1 MSRWKKL
8 VTPPE
13 GALPGGL
20 VTKIGV
26 VVTAL
31 LVGGLL
37 LSLATGG
44 DGGEETATA
53 AGAPAQTVGEGM
65 GRSLADRIRQESER
79 QALVAAA
86 QARADELERQ
96 AAEAGAEAGAAGAE
110 EGSTPTAPGVSAAE
124 AELRET
130 LRLEEIERRI
140 RSLRSLPVSRSFR
153 DPDAGRAAAGA
164 GARSAAG
171 PAGPAADADHLL
183 ESTLAGALD
192 SFGASARALETDLA
206 AEERLLAALGAG
218 PLPSGPGGVPA
229 SAPFRPP
236 SDPLEPALLA
246 RAADPPG
253 WERIHEGSF
262 LEGVLVTQLTGD
274 FPGPVLAMVS
284 VPFRSADRQR
294 VLIPRGT
301 RAVGTARAVSDR
313 DQSRLA
319 VAFHRLVLPDGS
331 WVSLEFDGLNQAG
344 EGALLDEV
352 DRHYWST
359 FAAAGAVGVLSG
371 LTLAGAPAYGLQAG
385 IGQGLGL
392 SAFQVLDRFLNRL
405 PTITI
410 RAGHRL
416 RIWLTSDVLVPRPA
430 TRP

>member
-26 VVTAL
+26 VMTAL
-31 LVGGLL
+31 LVGALL

-44 DGGEETATA
+44 DGGEEIAPQA
-53 AGAPAQTVGEGM
+53 AAPAQAVGEGM

-79 QALVAAA
+79 QAMQAAA
-86 QARADELERQ
+86 EAEIRDRQ
-96 AAEAGAEAGAAGAE
+96 AARVEAEAGPGDSGGGAAAGM
-110 EGSTPTAPGVSAAE
+110 SAAE
-124 AELRET
+124 AELREA
-130 LRLEEIERRI
+130 LRLEEVERRI
-140 RSLRSLPVSRSFR
+140 RSLRSLPVVRSFR
-153 DPDAGRAAAGA
+153 DPDGGTRGAA
-164 GARSAAG
+164 ARSADG
-171 PAGPAADADHLL
+171 PAGPPADADHLL
-183 ESTLAGALD
+183 ESTLAAALAA
-192 SFGASARALETDLA
+192 FGESARALGTDLA
-206 AEERLLAALGAG
+206 AEERLIAALGAG
-218 PLPSGPGGVPA
+218 PPLPGPAGVPA
-229 SAPFRPP
+229 EHPFRLGA
-236 SDPLEPALLA
+236 DPLDPARLV
-246 RAADPPG
+246 RPADPPG

-262 LEGVLVTQLTGD
+262 LEAVLVTQLTGD

-301 RAVGTARAVSDR
+301 RAVGTARAVTDR

-331 WVSLEFDGLNQAG
+331 WIALEFGGLNQAG
-344 EGALLDEV
+344 EGALIDEV
-352 DRHYWST
+352 DRHYFST

-371 LTLAGAPAYGLQAG
+371 LTLAGAPPYGLQAG
-385 IGQGLGL
+385 VGQGLGQGAL
-392 SAFQVLDRFLNRL
+392 GILDRFLNRL

-416 RIWLTSDVLVPRPA
+416 RIWFTSDVLVPRPG

>member
-8 VTPPE
+8 VHPPE

-26 VVTAL
+26 VVTAV

-37 LSLATGG
+37 LSLAGG
-44 DGGEETATA
+44 GGGEEETA
-53 AGAPAQTVGEGM
+53 AVAAAPAQAVGEGM
-65 GRSLADRIRQESER
+65 GRSLADRVRQESER
-79 QALVAAA
+79 QVLVAAA
-86 QARADELERQ
+86 RARADELERQ
-96 AAEAGAEAGAAGAE
+96 EEEAARPPDWAEEEAGTPGA
-110 EGSTPTAPGVSAAE
+110 SPAPGVSAAE
-124 AELRET
+124 AELRES
-130 LRLEEIERRI
+130 LRLEEMERRT
-140 RSLRSLPVSRSFR
+140 RSLRSLPLSRSLR
-153 DPDAGRAAAGA
+153 DPDAGTRLAAAGA
-164 GARSAAG
+164 RSVD
-171 PAGPAADADHLL
+171 GPAAETDHLL
-183 ESTLAGALD
+183 ESTLEGALA
-192 SFGASARALETDLA
+192 SFEESARALRTDLA
-206 AEERLLAALGAG
+206 AEEGLLAALGG
-218 PLPSGPGGVPA
+218 GPPLPRPA
-229 SAPFRPP
+229 GAPAEHPFRLGA
-236 SDPLEPALLA
+236 DPLEPARLV

-262 LEGVLVTQLTGD
+262 LEAVLVTQLTGD

-301 RAVGTARAVSDR
+301 RVVGTAQAVSDR

-319 VAFHRLVLPDGS
+319 VAFHRIVLPDGS
-331 WVSLEFDGLNQAG
+331 WIELEFGGLNQAG
-344 EGALLDEV
+344 EGALMDEV
-352 DRHYWST
+352 DRHYLST

-371 LTLAGAPAYGLQAG
+371 LTLASAPPYGLQAG
-385 IGQGLGL
+385 VGQGLGQG
-392 SAFQVLDRFLNRL
+392 AVRILDRFLNRL

-416 RIWLTSDVLVPRPA
+416 RIWLTSDVLVPRPG

>member
-26 VVTAL
+26 VVIAV

-37 LSLATGG
+37 LSLASGQ
-44 DGGEETATA
+44 DDGEETATVTA
-53 AGAPAQTVGEGM
+53 TQARAVDNGM
-65 GRSLADRIRQESER
+65 GRSLEDRIRQESER
-79 QALVAAA
+79 QAV
-86 QARADELERQ
+86 QA
-96 AAEAGAEAGAAGAE
+96 AAEAELEDRQNARLEAEAGTEAAAGTSA
-110 EGSTPTAPGVSAAE
+110 AAGVSAAE
-124 AELRET
+124 AELREA
-130 LRLEEIERRI
+130 LRLEEVERRT

-153 DPDAGRAAAGA
+153 DPEAGRRAPAAGA
-164 GARSAAG
+164 RDTDG
-171 PAGPAADADHLL
+171 PGADADHLL
-183 ESTLAGALD
+183 ESTLAAART
-192 SFGASARALETDLA
+192 SFEESARALGTDLA

-218 PLPSGPGGVPA
+218 PPPA
-229 SAPFRPP
+229 GTDGAPAEHPFRRP
-236 SDPLEPALLA
+236 SDPLEPSMLVH
-246 RAADPPG
+246 RADPPG

-262 LEGVLVTQLTGD
+262 LEAVLVTQLTGD

-301 RAVGTARAVSDR
+301 RAVGTAQAVRDR

-331 WVSLEFDGLNQAG
+331 WVSLEFGGLNQTG
-344 EGALLDEV
+344 EGALIDEV

-371 LTLAGAPAYGLQAG
+371 LTLAGAPPYGLQAG
-385 IGQGLGL
+385 VGQGLGQGSL
-392 SAFQVLDRFLNRL
+392 QILDRFLNRL

-416 RIWLTSDVLVPRPA
+416 RIWLTSDVLVPRPG
-430 TRP
+430 TRR

>member
-8 VTPPE
+8 VAAPE

-20 VTKIGV
+20 VTRAGV
-26 VVTAL
+26 VVIAV

-37 LSLATGG
+37 ISLAAGG
-44 DGGEETATA
+44 GGEEEA
-53 AGAPAQTVGEGM
+53 APVAAVPAQAVGEGM
-65 GRSLADRIRQESER
+65 GRSLEDRIRQESER
-79 QALVAAA
+79 QALVASA
-86 QARADELERQ
+86 QARTDELERGEAEA
-96 AAEAGAEAGAAGAE
+96 AAEAAGAGAG
-110 EGSTPTAPGVSAAE
+110 EGTAPAAPGVSAAE
-124 AELRET
+124 AELREA
-130 LRLEEIERRI
+130 LRLEEVERRT

-153 DPDAGRAAAGA
+153 DPDAGASGAGRRETGDRPAAEEDDPAAGA
-164 GARSAAG
+164 LAA
-171 PAGPAADADHLL
+171 
-183 ESTLAGALD
+183 SLA

-218 PLPSGPGGVPA
+218 PLPSGPGGTPA

-344 EGALLDEV
+344 EGALIDEV

>member
-8 VTPPE
+8 VAAPE

-20 VTKIGV
+20 VTRAGV
-26 VVTAL
+26 VVIAV

-37 LSLATGG
+37 ISLAAGG
-44 DGGEETATA
+44 GGEEEA
-53 AGAPAQTVGEGM
+53 APVAAVPAQAVGEGM
-65 GRSLADRIRQESER
+65 GRSLEDRIRQESER
-79 QALVAAA
+79 QALVASA
-86 QARADELERQ
+86 QARADELERREAEA
-96 AAEAGAEAGAAGAE
+96 AAEAAGAG
-110 EGSTPTAPGVSAAE
+110 EGTAPAAPGVSAAE
-124 AELRET
+124 AELREA
-130 LRLEEIERRI
+130 LRLEEVERRT
-140 RSLRSLPVSRSFR
+140 RSLRSLPVSRVLRR
-153 DPDAGRAAAGA
+153 DPDAGRGLRARGA
-164 GARSAAG
+164 GRPGTGRPRRRTTPRRARSPRRSPPSGRRPARSRPTSPPRSGSSPRSAPGHCRAG
-171 PAGPAADADHLL
+171 P
-183 ESTLAGALD
+183 GAP
-192 SFGASARALETDLA
+192 R
-206 AEERLLAALGAG
+206 R
-218 PLPSGPGGVPA
+218 
-229 SAPFRPP
+229 RPP
-236 SDPLEPALLA
+236 SARPPIRSSPALLA

-301 RAVGTARAVSDR
+301 RVVGTARAVSDR

-319 VAFHRLVLPDGS
+319 VAFHRLILPDGS

-344 EGALLDEV
+344 EGALIDEV

>member
-1 MSRWKKL
+1 MSRWRKL

-26 VVTAL
+26 AVTAV

-37 LSLATGG
+37 LSLAAGS
-44 DGGEETATA
+44 GGEDEA
-53 AGAPAQTVGEGM
+53 ASAAAAPAQAIGEGM
-65 GRSLADRIRQESER
+65 GRSLENRIRQESER
-79 QALVAAA
+79 QVLVAAA
-86 QARADELERQ
+86 QARAEELRRQ
-96 AAEAGAEAGAAGAE
+96 EEEAAEAGAESGGPSASSALGA
-110 EGSTPTAPGVSAAE
+110 STAE
-124 AELRET
+124 AELRES
-130 LRLEEIERRI
+130 LRLEEVERHT
-140 RSLRSLPVSRSFR
+140 RSLRSLPLAESRR
-153 DPDAGRAAAGA
+153 DPDGRVGPPGPGRGEAGDPPPG
-164 GARSAAG
+164 GE
-171 PAGPAADADHLL
+171 DLD
-183 ESTLAGALD
+183 AGALGAAFA
-192 SFGASARALETDLA
+192 SFVESARALEYDLA
-206 AEERLLAALGAG
+206 AEERLLAALGAA
-218 PLPSGPGGVPA
+218 PPSPGPGTALPA
-229 SAPFRPP
+229 SPYRAP
-236 SDPLEPALLA
+236 SDPLDPARLV
-246 RAADPPG
+246 RPADPPG

-262 LEGVLVTQLTGD
+262 LEAVLVTQLTGE

-301 RAVGTARAVSDR
+301 RAVGTAQAVGHR

-331 WVSLEFDGLNQAG
+331 WIGLEFDGLNQAG
-344 EGALLDEV
+344 ESALMDEV
-352 DRHYWST
+352 DRHYFST

-371 LTLAGAPAYGLQAG
+371 LTLAGAPPYGLQAG
-385 IGQGLGL
+385 IGQGFGL
-392 SAFQVLDRFLNRL
+392 SALQILDRFLNRL

-416 RIWLTSDVLVPRPA
+416 RIWLTSDVLVPRPG

>member
-8 VTPPE
+8 VAAPE

-20 VTKIGV
+20 VTRAGV
-26 VVTAL
+26 VVIAV

-37 LSLATGG
+37 ISLAAGG
-44 DGGEETATA
+44 GGEEEA
-53 AGAPAQTVGEGM
+53 APVAAVPAQAVGEGM
-65 GRSLADRIRQESER
+65 GRSLEDRIRQESER
-79 QALVAAA
+79 QALVASA
-86 QARADELERQ
+86 QARSDELERREAVA
-96 AAEAGAEAGAAGAE
+96 AAETAAAGAG
-110 EGSTPTAPGVSAAE
+110 EGSTPAAPGVSAAE
-124 AELRET
+124 AELREA
-130 LRLEEIERRI
+130 LRLEEVERRT

-153 DPDAGRAAAGA
+153 DPDAGTAASGAGRRDAGDRPAAEEEDPAAGA
-164 GARSAAG
+164 LAA
-171 PAGPAADADHLL
+171 
-183 ESTLAGALD
+183 SLA

-218 PLPSGPGGVPA
+218 PLPSGPGGTPA

-301 RAVGTARAVSDR
+301 RAVGTARAVTDR

-331 WVSLEFDGLNQAG
+331 WVSLEFDGLNQSG
-344 EGALLDEV
+344 EGALIDEV

-385 IGQGLGL
+385 IGQGVGL
-392 SAFQVLDRFLNRL
+392 SALQILDRFLNRL

-416 RIWLTSDVLVPRPA
+416 RIWLTSDALVPRPA